1 MKTPV
6 VSKKMFRVF
15 SISLGFMIIL
25 YAVLWAAIVWGKESK
40 PVSYSP
46 AEIRKEMVDKLFEF
60 NYEPLVENKTV
71 PPPAPPLTLPVP
83 PPPPQ
88 ICYWQIQ
95 KVIPGSGQAIN
106 LLNQG
111 WEPFDMTEDM
121 GWVANIK
128 GREQTLIN
136 VKILYMWI
144 KRRTCR

>member
-1 MKTPV
+1 METPV
-6 VSKKMFRVF
+6 VSKKMFRVV

-25 YAVLWAAIVWGKESK
+25 YAALWAAIVWGEESK
-40 PVSYSP
+40 PVSYP
-46 AEIRKEMVDKLFEF
+46 LAETRKGMIDEIFRLTENKKL
-60 NYEPLVENKTV
+60 PLVPT

-95 KVIPGSGQAIN
+95 KVVPGSGQAIN

-111 WEPFDMTEDM
+111 WEPFDMAEDM

>member
-1 MKTPV
+1 METPV
-6 VSKKMFRVF
+6 VSKKMFRVV

-25 YAVLWAAIVWGKESK
+25 YVALWATIVWGNESK
-40 PVSYSP
+40 PP
-46 AEIRKEMVDKLFEF
+46 TP
-60 NYEPLVENKTV
+60 PL
-71 PPPAPPLTLPVP
+71 APPLTLPVP

-95 KVIPGSGQAIN
+95 KVVPGSGQAIN